1 VGGPPHWPRWSA
13 LVLHRADACVTGP
26 AIEVKH
32 RHITPESVVL
42 EVMIRGTHLGPW
54 RGLAATGRRMEFPLC
69 GIYSFDAEGK
79 LASERIYYDRGTIL
93 RQLGL
98 FHKPV
103 QGLGCMVTV
112 LGHPI
117 TIARAYLRRVSRKII
132 EP

>member
-1 VGGPPHWPRWSA
+1 M
-13 LVLHRADACVTGP
+13 
-26 AIEVKH
+26 KH